1 MLNIILWKTC
11 FHDDKAMSLLSRI
24 VSHESLY
31 SIIFFDV
38 DTKIFG
44 KGEVCY
50 TEKAADELS
59 TAFFHG

>member
-1 MLNIILWKTC
+1 MLNIILRKTC
-11 FHDDKAMSLLSRI
+11 FYDDKAMSLLSRI

-31 SIIFFDV
+31 SIFLGV
-38 DTKIFG
+38 DTKIFR
-44 KGEVCY
+44 KGEACY